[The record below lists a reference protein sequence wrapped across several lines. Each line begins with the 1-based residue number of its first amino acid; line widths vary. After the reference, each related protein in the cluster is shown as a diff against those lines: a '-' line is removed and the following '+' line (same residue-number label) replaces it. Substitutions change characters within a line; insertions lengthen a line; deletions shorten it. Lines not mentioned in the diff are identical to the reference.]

1 MSGNI
6 YASVFVIECMKTLL
20 LALLVSA
27 ASYAADFA
35 GKWSGTADMMR
46 NGENRSSTAVLI
58 FKQTGDKLT
67 GTGGRDEIE
76 QHPLENVK
84 VEGSK
89 LTCEVN
95 DGDTLIKI
103 ALEAEGDVMT
113 GEAKAEKG
121 GESMTVKF
129 NLKRQN

>member
-1 MSGNI
+1 M
-6 YASVFVIECMKTLL
+6 
-20 LALLVSA
+20 
-27 ASYAADFA
+27 
-35 GKWSGTADMMR
+35 
-46 NGENRSSTAVLI
+46 
-58 FKQTGDKLT
+58 
-67 GTGGRDEIE
+67 
-76 QHPLENVK
+76 
-84 VEGSK
+84 EGSK

-113 GEAKAEKG
+113 GEAKAEKD